1 MYIYIYVYI
10 YIHIYIYI
18 FIYIHTHRVCRFM
31 YTENGMVTLCQAD
44 LQELLLQHD
53 RRLEE
58 IHVELQADALRGTEY
73 SYGSI

>member
-1 MYIYIYVYI
+1 
-10 YIHIYIYI
+10 
-18 FIYIHTHRVCRFM
+18 M

-53 RRLEE
+53 GRLEE